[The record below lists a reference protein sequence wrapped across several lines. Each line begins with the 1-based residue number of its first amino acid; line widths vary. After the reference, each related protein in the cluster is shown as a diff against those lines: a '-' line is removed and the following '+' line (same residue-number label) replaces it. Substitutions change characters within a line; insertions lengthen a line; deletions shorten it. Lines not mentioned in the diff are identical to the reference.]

1 VGVRALIFDFDGLL
15 LETEGALFESWRE
28 LYAMHGIPLS
38 LEEWASTIG
47 TAGGVEPME
56 ELERRC
62 GRRLDR
68 EWLHA
73 VRRTR
78 RDELLD
84 SLEPCDGVIEVTKQ
98 ALDLGL
104 AMAVASSSPPEWVDT
119 HLRRLGLRD
128 LFGHLSCFEGTGAAK
143 PSPDLY
149 LGALGMLGAV
159 PEEVI
164 AFEDSHNGL
173 LAAKA
178 ACLRCVVVPS
188 PMTMHM
194 DFQTADMVL
203 ARLGDPPLA
212 ELISALERPGATR

>member
-1 VGVRALIFDFDGLL
+1 MRARALIFDFDGLL

-28 LYAMHGIPLS
+28 LYDAHGTLLS
-38 LEEWASTIG
+38 TEEWASTIG
-47 TAGGVEPME
+47 TADSVDPMA

-68 EWLHA
+68 EWLQS

-84 SLEPCDGVIEVTKQ
+84 SLSPCEGVNEITEQ
-98 ALDLGL
+98 ALALGL
-104 AMAVASSSPPEWVDT
+104 PMAVASSSPLEWVDT

-128 LFGHLSCFEGTGAAK
+128 LFCHLSCFGGTGAAK
-143 PSPDLY
+143 PAPDVY
-149 LGALGMLGAV
+149 LGALSLLGAAA
-159 PEEVI
+159 EEVI

-178 ACLRCVVVPS
+178 AGLRCVVVPS
-188 PMTMHM
+188 PMTAQM
-194 DFQTADMVL
+194 DFQAADMVL
-203 ARLGDPPLA
+203 TRLGEPPLE
-212 ELISALERPGATR
+212 ELIKALE